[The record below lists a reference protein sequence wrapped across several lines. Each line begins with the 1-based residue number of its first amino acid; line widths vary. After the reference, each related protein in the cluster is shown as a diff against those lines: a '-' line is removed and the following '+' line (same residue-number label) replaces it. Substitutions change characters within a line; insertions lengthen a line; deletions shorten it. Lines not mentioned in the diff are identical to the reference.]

1 MRSGQPSTQS
11 FSSRSSLDF
20 EQKFRDINDVM
31 TFRAKRREREANAWL
46 LKAGIRLELRTNSD
60 FTYGFT
66 SSHFFFILTLFL
78 SLAFFHII

>member
-11 FSSRSSLDF
+11 FSSHPLDF

-46 LKAGIRLELRTNSD
+46 LKAAIRLELRTNSD

-66 SSHFFFILTLFL
+66 SSHFFFHSYTFSFFGFL
-78 SLAFFHII
+78 PYI